1 MQHRRRPYA
10 ALAAEAEAPIAALN
24 TTPLIDVMLVLLIMF
39 IVTIPIA
46 THKVRID
53 LPSGPLAQPEK
64 PQIHDLALDAAGR
77 LSWDG
82 APLAEAALPARLSA
96 MKTDQPDALLRLRAD
111 GMTRYEAFDRVLA
124 TVKRSG
130 VERLGFVGNEA
141 FAGAI
146 R

>member
-1 MQHRRRPYA
+1 
-10 ALAAEAEAPIAALN
+10 
-24 TTPLIDVMLVLLIMF
+24 
-39 IVTIPIA
+39 
-46 THKVRID
+46 
-53 LPSGPLAQPEK
+53 
-64 PQIHDLALDAAGR
+64 
-77 LSWDG
+77 
-82 APLAEAALPARLSA
+82 
-96 MKTDQPDALLRLRAD
+96 MKSDQPDALLRLRAD